1 MKVLLHKVFLD
12 KDATLSLIALTTAK
26 SCDTKI
32 YVVPKSSFNCCNK
45 FNTAAC
51 TETSKADVTSSHKI
65 ISGFAAKALATATL
79 CFSPPDSCL
88 GYLDV

>member
-1 MKVLLHKVFLD
+1 M
-12 KDATLSLIALTTAK
+12 
-26 SCDTKI
+26 
-32 YVVPKSSFNCCNK
+32 YVVPKSSLSCCNR

-51 TETSKADVTSSHKI
+51 TETSNADVTSSHKI

-88 GYLDV
+88 GYLDM